1 MQNSADAELRH
12 TFNDLGN
19 DLCLGGCGVLRL
31 GNDLCLG
38 GYGVLRVLLVL
49 VWQREQ
55 GEKDGA
61 SSVISRR

>member
-19 DLCLGGCGVLRL
+19 DLR
-31 GNDLCLG
+31 LG

-55 GEKDGA
+55 GETDGA
-61 SSVISRR
+61 SSVMSRR